1 MKCGMLFF
9 QKYWLSHG
17 HAKHCQIKP
26 VWGGAG
32 RTKKGTVRVPGAVR
46 ASKAVRAW
54 L

>member
-1 MKCGMLFF
+1 MVMLNIVKSNLCG
-9 QKYWLSHG
+9 
-17 HAKHCQIKP
+17 
-26 VWGGAG
+26 GGAG